1 VNAGDHN
8 GQENEHQRAQ
18 FGAVLERRRR
28 EKGLSLRDVEQATK
42 IRTRYLEGLERE
54 DYSVLPDAVYVQ
66 GFLKTYA
73 NFLGLDGERLSRDLR
88 DRRAPRRERPPGV
101 NEDFGG
107 SDFEQPFEQP
117 LITPGAL
124 RDAERRRIS
133 GATLLT
139 VALAVV
145 VLAATIGALYLIG
158 SRYAE
163 VAQRE
168 EPPAEPGS
176 SPSPRETG
184 PEQAAGG
191 EGTTAQ
197 IPADTVRATVR
208 VVGGSSGLTISADG
222 TVVEDRMAQSG
233 FSQTFEAQRS
243 LRVEA
248 ADGGNVEVEVDG
260 QNLGRLASSG
270 QPVTRDFTPQ
280 SPEGTT
286 PEGTT
291 PEATG
296 PETTT
301 GAPS

>member
-1 VNAGDHN
+1 VNAGDHT

-18 FGAVLERRRR
+18 LGAVLERRRR

-88 DRRAPRRERPPGV
+88 DRRAPRRERQPGV
-101 NEDFGG
+101 NEG
-107 SDFEQPFEQP
+107 SGASEFEQP

-124 RDAERRRIS
+124 GGAERRRIS

-163 VAQRE
+163 EAQRE
-168 EPPAEPGS
+168 EPPAEPES
-176 SPSPRETG
+176 NPSPQETG
-184 PEQAAGG
+184 PERAAGG
-191 EGTTAQ
+191 EGTSAQ

-208 VVGGSSGLTISADG
+208 AVGGSSGLTVSADG
-222 TVVEDRMAQSG
+222 AVVEDRLAQSG
-233 FSQTFEAQRS
+233 YSQTFEAQRS

-248 ADGGNVEVEVDG
+248 ADGGNVEVEVNG

-286 PEGTT
+286 PE
-291 PEATG
+291 ATG

-301 GAPS
+301 GAPSKNNK